1 MWGIG
6 RREAKRSGRGRYGPD
21 TAEACGGCRQKNRR
35 EQGLQNLFTIFHLFV
50 TAFLPTL
57 KKQVKHYSQFN
68 GILGNSQ
75 GARHP
80 TERQVSSMT
89 YPNDNFNDRNF
100 TTGNTDLPTGEYRYD
115 KDCIHQD
122 AASGQA
128 QQTAASGYHPSD
140 ANKKSTGRGK
150 KGTALL
156 LAGCLVLSMVG
167 GAGGAVIAAKS
178 GLLGTGSTVLYQ
190 GVEVPSTNGSTVG
203 VSYSGVVQ
211 QVEDSVVAITTES
224 VATNYFFRQYVTQG
238 AGSGVVLTADGY
250 IVTNYHVIKGAQQI
264 TVTANDGSTY
274 AATLVGTDEDN
285 DIAVLKV
292 DAKDLTPAILGD
304 SDTLKVGDAVLAI
317 GNPLGTLSGTVTD
330 GIVSALERQV
340 TIDGNNMTLLQTS
353 AAVNPGNSG
362 GGLFNA
368 NGELIGIVNAKSTS
382 DSSGNAVDNIGFA
395 IPINSVKT
403 IIEDLISHGYV
414 TGQIV
419 LGVSLVDITDE
430 RTARYYGLDSTG
442 VYIQSVESGS
452 IADKGGLQAGDRLLS
467 FGGVEVSTADEL
479 KAALAAHSVG
489 DRVEIKVSRNGREY
503 THSVVLTEYVPSSAT
518 N

>member
-1 MWGIG
+1 
-6 RREAKRSGRGRYGPD
+6 
-21 TAEACGGCRQKNRR
+21 
-35 EQGLQNLFTIFHLFV
+35 
-50 TAFLPTL
+50 
-57 KKQVKHYSQFN
+57 
-68 GILGNSQ
+68 
-75 GARHP
+75 
-80 TERQVSSMT
+80 MT

-100 TTGNTDLPTGEYRYD
+100 TTGNTDLPEGEYRYYRD
-115 KDCIHQD
+115 SIHQD

-128 QQTAASGYHPSD
+128 QQTTAAGYTPPD

-150 KGTALL
+150 KGTALQ
-156 LAGCLVLSMVG
+156 LAGCLV
-167 GAGGAVIAAKS
+167 
-178 GLLGTGSTVLYQ
+178 
-190 GVEVPSTNGSTVG
+190 GVWLC
-203 VSYSGVVQ
+203 GVVQ
-211 QVEDSVVAITTES
+211 GVVDSVGAITTES
-224 VATNYFFRQYVTQG
+224 ISTSTFFRQYVTQG
-238 AGSGVVLTADGY
+238 AGSGVVLTTDGY

-264 TVTANDGSTY
+264 TVTANDGTTY
-274 AATLVGTDEDN
+274 AATLVGGDESN

-292 DAKDLTPAILGD
+292 EAKDLTPAVLGD

-330 GIVSALERQV
+330 GMISALERQV
-340 TIDGNNMTLLQTS
+340 TIDGNNMSLLQTS

-368 NGELIGIVNAKSTS
+368 SGELIGIVNAKSTS

-395 IPINSVKT
+395 IPFNSVKT

-419 LGVSLVDITDE
+419 LGVNLIDISDE

-452 IADKGGLQAGDRLLS
+452 IADLGGLQAGDRVLS
-467 FGGVEVSTADEL
+467 FGGVEVSSADEL
-479 KAALAAHSVG
+479 KAALASHSVG

-503 THSVVLTEYVPSSAT
+503 THSVVLTEYVPDGAV

>member
-1 MWGIG
+1 
-6 RREAKRSGRGRYGPD
+6 
-21 TAEACGGCRQKNRR
+21 
-35 EQGLQNLFTIFHLFV
+35 
-50 TAFLPTL
+50 
-57 KKQVKHYSQFN
+57 
-68 GILGNSQ
+68 
-75 GARHP
+75 
-80 TERQVSSMT
+80 MT

-115 KDCIHQD
+115 KDSIHQD

-128 QQTAASGYHPSD
+128 QQTAASGYYPSD

-238 AGSGVVLTADGY
+238 AGSGVVLSADGY
-250 IVTNYHVIKGAQQI
+250 IVTNYHVINGAQQI
-264 TVTANDGSTY
+264 TVTTNDGTAYS
-274 AATLVGTDEDN
+274 ATLVGTDASN

-292 DAKDLTPAILGD
+292 DAKGLTPAVLGD
-304 SDTLKVGDAVLAI
+304 SSKLAVGDAVLAI

-330 GIVSALERQV
+330 GIISALEREV
-340 TIDGNNMTLLQTS
+340 TIDGNTMTLLQTS

-368 NGELIGIVNAKSTS
+368 NGELVGIVNAKSSS

-395 IPINSVKT
+395 IPINSVKP

-414 TGQIV
+414 TGKIV
-419 LGVSLVDITDE
+419 LGVTLVDITDE
-430 RTARYYGLDSTG
+430 RTAHYYGLEHTG
-442 VYIQSVESGS
+442 VYLQSVQSGS
-452 IADKGGLQAGDRLLS
+452 IADLGGLRAGDRLIS
-467 FGGVEVSTADEL
+467 FGDAQITTGDDL
-479 KAALAAHSVG
+479 KTALAAHSVG
-489 DRVEIKVSRNGREY
+489 DRVDVKVVRNGKEY
-503 THSVVLTEYVPSSAT
+503 THSLVLTEYVPESA

>member
-1 MWGIG
+1 
-6 RREAKRSGRGRYGPD
+6 
-21 TAEACGGCRQKNRR
+21 
-35 EQGLQNLFTIFHLFV
+35 
-50 TAFLPTL
+50 
-57 KKQVKHYSQFN
+57 
-68 GILGNSQ
+68 
-75 GARHP
+75 
-80 TERQVSSMT
+80 MT

-115 KDCIHQD
+115 KDSIHQD

-128 QQTAASGYHPSD
+128 QQTAASGHHPSD

-340 TIDGNNMTLLQTS
+340 TIDGNNMT
-353 AAVNPGNSG
+353 
-362 GGLFNA
+362 
-368 NGELIGIVNAKSTS
+368 
-382 DSSGNAVDNIGFA
+382 A
-395 IPINSVKT
+395 IP
-403 IIEDLISHGYV
+403 LRGYFTALPQQEV
-414 TGQIV
+414 TMDFRVTAPRTKNGTLTLNTEPLKDMNDYNVQTR
-419 LGVSLVDITDE
+419 SLRWTDQP
-430 RTARYYGLDSTG
+430 ARY
-442 VYIQSVESGS
+442 
-452 IADKGGLQAGDRLLS
+452 
-467 FGGVEVSTADEL
+467 EL
-479 KAALAAHSVG
+479 VNLGYNNK
-489 DRVEIKVSRNGREY
+489 
-503 THSVVLTEYVPSSAT
+503 
-518 N
+518 